1 MQADPIE
8 RDEHVLTEREDEAA
22 REQRWAEFVLAVY
35 RWGADRVL
43 ARVVAL
49 REERE
54 ERDELDVIVLG
65 FQETEGWP
73 GVLVAIARA
82 MRESEAA

>member
-8 RDEHVLTEREDEAA
+8 RDEHVLTEREDEDA
-22 REQRWAEFVLAVY
+22 REQQWAEFVLAVY

-43 ARVVAL
+43 ARVVEL
-49 REERE
+49 RSERE
-54 ERDELDVIVLG
+54 QRDELDAVVLS
-65 FQETEGWP
+65 FHETEGWP

-82 MRESEAA
+82 LRESEGA

>member
-8 RDEHVLTEREDEAA
+8 RDEQVLTDQEDEAG

-49 REERE
+49 REERDQ
-54 ERDELDVIVLG
+54 RDELDALVLS

-82 MRESEAA
+82 IREAEA